1 MYLKR
6 KRTEINQ
13 SIQELEKEVKDL
25 KPETKAEDLKP
36 SQEKQIDAK
45 TTTLIE
51 KIVDALP
58 EHQKQ

>member
-6 KRTEINQ
+6 KELKLIK

-36 SQEKQIDAK
+36 SRKNK
-45 TTTLIE
+45 
-51 KIVDALP
+51 
-58 EHQKQ
+58 